1 MGITEDPDPAMA
13 TMAKTLPFTT
23 VDTDIPITVDTDI
36 PITVDTDTIVIRTG
50 AGNTPKV
57 TRIVR
62 QERQGWPLGQAADA
76 RGRPISGMSAL
87 RRLRPRVRSG
97 VGPKITKARCRT
109 RRKIKRIR
117 LHGRSTRPMCAL
129 VRCGGC
135 RRCLRRG
142 PRPAGSYRRSRRGV
156 QFPQQPWR
164 QTVHQTRVYGRT
176 CARADAR

>member
-62 QERQGWPLGQAADA
+62 QERQGWPLDQAADA
-76 RGRPISGMSAL
+76 RGRPIFSDVSSATAL
-87 RRLRPRVRSG
+87 SMREISYGAR
-97 VGPKITKARCRT
+97 ITKARCRT
-109 RRKIKRIR
+109 RRSR
-117 LHGRSTRPMCAL
+117 LKS
-129 VRCGGC
+129 
-135 RRCLRRG
+135 
-142 PRPAGSYRRSRRGV
+142 
-156 QFPQQPWR
+156 
-164 QTVHQTRVYGRT
+164 
-176 CARADAR
+176 

>member
-62 QERQGWPLGQAADA
+62 QERQGWPSDQAADA

-87 RRLRPRVRSG
+87 RRLRPRVRRSG

-109 RRKIKRIR
+109 RRKIKRT
-117 LHGRSTRPMCAL
+117 SAT
-129 VRCGGC
+129 
-135 RRCLRRG
+135 
-142 PRPAGSYRRSRRGV
+142 GSSAWRVGSV
-156 QFPQQPWR
+156 QP
-164 QTVHQTRVYGRT
+164 VHVGRT
-176 CARADAR
+176 G

>member
-76 RGRPISGMSAL
+76 RDRPISAMSAL
-87 RRLRPRVRSG
+87 RRLHRRVRFG
-97 VGPKITKARCRT
+97 VVRITKARCST
-109 RRKIKRIR
+109 PRKIKRSSP
-117 LHGRSTRPMCAL
+117 RSISA
-129 VRCGGC
+129 
-135 RRCLRRG
+135 
-142 PRPAGSYRRSRRGV
+142 A
-156 QFPQQPWR
+156 PQ
-164 QTVHQTRVYGRT
+164 
-176 CARADAR
+176 CART